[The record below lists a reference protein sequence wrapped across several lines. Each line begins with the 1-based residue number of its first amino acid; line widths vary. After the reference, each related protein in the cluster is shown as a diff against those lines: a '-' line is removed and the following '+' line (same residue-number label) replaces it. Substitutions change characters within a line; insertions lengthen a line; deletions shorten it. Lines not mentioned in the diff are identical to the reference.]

1 MDERLQASAADRRFT
16 LLLFEAF
23 GIVALVLAAVGT
35 YSLLSGSVTERT
47 REIGV
52 RSALGATRSRIVAL
66 VLRQGMM
73 LTGIGIAIGLAG
85 AFIASNALVTLLF
98 GISPLDA
105 TTYLAVVGLLACVS
119 ILACLMPAWR
129 AARVHPSIALRF
141 E

>member
-1 MDERLQASAADRRFT
+1 METRLQASAADRRFA

-23 GIVALVLAAVGT
+23 GITALLLAAVGT

-52 RSALGATRSRIVAL
+52 RSALGATRSRIVTL
-66 VLRQGMM
+66 VLRQGMT
-73 LTGIGIAIGLAG
+73 LTAIGIAIGLVG
-85 AFIASNALVTLLF
+85 ALIASQALVALLF
-98 GISPLDA
+98 GISQLDPI
-105 TTYLAVVGLLACVS
+105 TYLAVAGLLAGVS
-119 ILACLMPAWR
+119 LIACGMPAWR

>member
-1 MDERLQASAADRRFT
+1 MDERLQASVADRRFA

-23 GIVALVLAAVGT
+23 AITALILAAVGT
-35 YSLLSGSVTERT
+35 YSLLAGSVAERT

-52 RSALGATRSRIVAL
+52 RAVLGATRFRIVWL
-66 VLRQGMM
+66 VLRQGMT
-73 LTGIGIAIGLAG
+73 LTGIGIAIGLTG

-105 TTYLAVVGLLACVS
+105 ATYLAVAGLLATVS
-119 ILACLMPAWR
+119 LIACGLPAWR
-129 AARVHPSIALRF
+129 AAQVRPSIALRF